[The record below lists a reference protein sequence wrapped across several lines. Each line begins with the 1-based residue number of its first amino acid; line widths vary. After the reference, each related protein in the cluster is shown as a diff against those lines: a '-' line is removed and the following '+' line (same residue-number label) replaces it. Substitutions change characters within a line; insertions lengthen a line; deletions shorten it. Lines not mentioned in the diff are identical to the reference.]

1 MNKNFNHSA
10 NHYAYGGMGCMY
22 SFIYFQKRISRN
34 SSPPNFKKP
43 RENLKKFKKLPF
55 KAKKPE

>member
-22 SFIYFQKRISRN
+22 SFIYFKKRISHN
-34 SSPPNFKKP
+34 SSPPKFKRP
-43 RENLKKFKKLPF
+43 WENLEQEI
-55 KAKKPE
+55 AY